1 MRQNRATL
9 MPRKGA
15 SRRKTQNQSLGS
27 ALVVETMKTR
37 NWGLPQF
44 SRLFRQ
50 RGPLTSTKFNQK
62 LKRTKTFCRTFTDCF
77 AKGIGQ
83 KTDQVV
89 LKKWGS
95 SCLSR
100 IKLSDHKINLKGM
113 PSKYLWSH
121 LARTNFSKEI
131 EQTGTQRKSLN
142 LNSQPPMQSM
152 KEFQMAVQ
160 PVSLL
165 FKFSK
170 GNFDRTRVENWNE
183 QKQN

>member
-1 MRQNRATL
+1 MGTSNNTSLSPKRAFLWCKLELRISSGSGDIKFQVASNENLKMRQNRATL

-77 AKGIGQ
+77 AKDEG
-83 KTDQVV
+83 
-89 LKKWGS
+89 KK
-95 SCLSR
+95 R
-100 IKLSDHKINLKGM
+100 I
-113 PSKYLWSH
+113 
-121 LARTNFSKEI
+121 R
-131 EQTGTQRKSLN
+131 
-142 LNSQPPMQSM
+142 
-152 KEFQMAVQ
+152 
-160 PVSLL
+160 L
-165 FKFSK
+165 F
-170 GNFDRTRVENWNE
+170 
-183 QKQN
+183 